1 MNIQA
6 WHSRYVLQALWTA
19 KLRQF
24 LLNQVNARPGE
35 QILEVGSGTG
45 ALFPGFESRGLRV
58 VGLKRVRIGRIM
70 LGDLPQGQWRFL
82 RADEHF

>member
-1 MNIQA
+1 MCEA
-6 WHSRYVLQALWTA
+6 V
-19 KLRQF
+19 
-24 LLNQVNARPGE
+24 
-35 QILEVGSGTG
+35 
-45 ALFPGFESRGLRV
+45 GLRV